1 MDTRTP
7 STRAPAKGGLFCE
20 LYWGTTLSEAW
31 SYGPDQVNIHAAPD
45 EKAPLPLYGFTL
57 PHEPFLLAERTGQGW
72 RIHVPPAARVEY
84 SQSGAAFAPLSSDTL
99 TDGSGQDSIELR
111 EGMSLRISEGEL
123 RLVVAPSVVKDAPRR
138 FETQDVVRLVLAVL
152 FFLSAP
158 IAFLTMAPDPARLA
172 ETNAR
177 VLQQARAQEAERR
190 KAQGLDKPA
199 RPMTEQEQAD
209 AQDAGTRIRVPASFG
224 VR

>member
-31 SYGPDQVNIHAAPD
+31 SYGPEQVNVHAAPD

-57 PHEPFLLAERTGQGW
+57 PHEPFLLAEKTDQGW

-84 SQSGAAFAPLSSDTL
+84 SQSGTPFAPLTQASKPDAF
-99 TDGSGQDSIELR
+99 ELR
-111 EGMSLRISEGEL
+111 EGMSLRLSEGEL
-123 RLVVAPSVVKDAPRR
+123 RLIVAPSVVKDAPRR
-138 FETQDVVRLVLAVL
+138 VETQDVVRLILAVL

-158 IAFLTMAPDPARLA
+158 LAFLTMAPDPARLA
-172 ETNAR
+172 ASNAR
-177 VLQQARAQEAERR
+177 VLQQARAQEAERL

-199 RPMTEQEQAD
+199 RPMTEQERAD